1 MAEIEEV
8 VEPISEIYGEDG
20 ALVDEDAPS
29 ELPPSEATRRSMRGN
44 KSRDTRPELAVRRR
58 LHAVGF
64 RYRVS
69 VRPLPGLRRTAD
81 IVFTRRRVAVFVDGC
96 FWHRCPLHATVPR
109 TRVAFWQAKFE
120 RNVARDTETDLLLT
134 RAGWTVL
141 RFWEHED
148 PAAVAENIANTLRH
162 S

>member
-1 MAEIEEV
+1 
-8 VEPISEIYGEDG
+8 
-20 ALVDEDAPS
+20 
-29 ELPPSEATRRSMRGN
+29 
-44 KSRDTRPELAVRRR
+44 
-58 LHAVGF
+58 
-64 RYRVS
+64 
-69 VRPLPGLRRTAD
+69 
-81 IVFTRRRVAVFVDGC
+81 
-96 FWHRCPLHATVPR
+96 VPR